1 MKFIKHWGFV
11 LSISVISLFLLL
23 FFVLY
28 FNWIS
33 LPNSGYSKGV
43 ELFSY
48 KIGTNF
54 EDYKK
59 SAAQVIST
67 KEGFYTFVNEKNYL
81 LSYQYDSYGN
91 FINLKTFTTDLNH
104 THYTFSFENDLLSA
118 KAYNTKTQS
127 IDWINL
133 SNDQTPLTYKPLIH
147 IGSVEQLN
155 LLSHAGIFYKDGFVY
170 LTDFKKVKSI
180 SSAKYFESMLL
191 KQDNEGSHHVLITHF
206 IDKGYILE
214 HYKLSTDTFF
224 NQMSNKELIPTHLI
238 ELSTGSMYVPT
249 EMDFIKWNN
258 QYHYSVV
265 IKDTKTGM
273 NQLLWQTKDLM
284 TNKDLAVKKME
295 PGYFL
300 HPTFYLDHNQLLLA
314 YNKGTSVGKVE
325 IGSSHSVFENIVST
339 HFDTFSNYVEITKSI
354 QPSIY
359 PTFFEMNNQ
368 KFALYS
374 RNQDGN
380 VQVLMSSTHPEW
392 IERGKALMTNE
403 WINLILTTAT
413 TFLPLSYMALILE
426 VYILTPVLVV
436 IVLISMIKITWAERN
451 GKKLLVTSIILHTL
465 AKSYFIFS
473 KVINKPDVMSNF
485 PEFLNSPY
493 KIIIFGMLYTFVSLY
508 CLFNYAKKHPEK
520 HYLNLYVFFNLIDML
535 QFIMLFTPYYL
546 I

>member
-59 SAAQVIST
+59 SAAQVISN
-67 KEGFYTFVNEKNYL
+67 KEGFYTFVNEKNNL
-81 LSYQYDSYGN
+81 LSYQYDSSGN
-91 FINLKTFTTDLNH
+91 FIKLKTFTTDLNH

-118 KAYNTKTQS
+118 KAFNTKTQS

-133 SNDQTPLTYKPLIH
+133 SNDQTLLTYKPLIY

-155 LLSHAGIFYKDGFVY
+155 LLSHAGLFYKDGFVY
-170 LTDFKKVKSI
+170 LTDFKKVKPI
-180 SSAKYFESMLL
+180 ASAKYFESMLL
-191 KQDNEGSHHVLITHF
+191 KQDNEGSHHVLITQF
-206 IDKGYILE
+206 VDKGYILE
-214 HYKLSTDTFF
+214 HYKLSTNTFF

-284 TNKDLAVKKME
+284 TNKDQAVKKME

-300 HPTFYLDHNQLLLA
+300 HPTFYLDRNQLLLA

-451 GKKLLVTSIILHTL
+451 GKKLLATSIILHTL

-485 PEFLNSPY
+485 PEFLNAPY